1 MQGFS
6 LKPRRVGIL
15 QNIGM
20 RKERKKLREK
30 TMKSLTQRD
39 LKKMR
44 PAQMARELL
53 ALGQDYPQLREFYID
68 PAGNSTSN
76 IPAHTLLTLFRD
88 AGMPINI
95 IAGQTKSSLTT
106 TMDKVFAE
114 PDPTKAI
121 VGFFANCAMAEALIK
136 LSLSR
141 NVKPH
146 IWAQNAT
153 HLSAHLDAHENIEP
167 DLKKNTYVIASH
179 WFQNT
184 IDEGKDGLN
193 LATHGLA
200 HMMYHHHPEDD
211 LTAVETAI
219 SMFTQNAA
227 RGYLPSMDA
236 MAELLL
242 ADGALTPLERVAA
255 ISAIK
260 SGAEK
265 TPDGSGII
273 LQKLAVVMPHILEPE
288 KLEP

>member
-1 MQGFS
+1 MHKES
-6 LKPRRVGIL
+6 NNL
-15 QNIGM
+15 
-20 RKERKKLREK
+20 RKK
-30 TMKSLTQRD
+30 TMKTLTQRD

-44 PAQMARELL
+44 PAQIAREMIDL
-53 ALGQDYPQLREFYID
+53 AKDYPQLGEFYID
-68 PAGNSTSN
+68 PAGNSASN
-76 IPAHTLLTLFRD
+76 IEAHTLLTMFRD
-88 AGMPINI
+88 KAFALSI
-95 IAGQTKSSLTT
+95 ISGQTKSCLTKN
-106 TMDKVFAE
+106 MDGAFKE
-114 PDPTKAI
+114 PAPDTALIK
-121 VGFFANCAMAEALIK
+121 FFMNCAMAEALIK
-136 LSLSR
+136 LSLER

-211 LTAVETAI
+211 LTAVEKAI
-219 SMFTQNAA
+219 TLFTQNAA

-288 KLEP
+288 RLEP